1 MTTPATITKDE
12 WIKRAETELE
22 RCAPGW
28 TKSAVYDY
36 ADSLYDTYVAEDH
49 CFGFEND
56 PEGAV
61 AEDMTYWD

>member
-12 WIKRAETELE
+12 WVKRAETELE

-28 TKSAVYDY
+28 TKSALYGY
-36 ADSLYDTYVAEDH
+36 ADSLYETYVDDYG
-49 CFGFEND
+49 GFDDD

>member
-1 MTTPATITKDE
+1 MTKDE
-12 WIKRAETELE
+12 WIRRAEAELE
-22 RCAPGW
+22 RCSPGW

-36 ADSLYDTYVAEDH
+36 ADSLYETYVDEGGA
-49 CFGFEND
+49 GFDTD